1 MSSLAGNDFRM
12 STKTHVNLQRSTG
25 GASSR
30 VSVTLR
36 GTARLLRSQLW
47 LWPLLAAAFL
57 AIVGWWVQ
65 YRIESTMQRQSES
78 HLQALL
84 AVDVDAL
91 QTWLRI
97 AEKDAAEASHVREI
111 RTGAAQ
117 LVEVLKTSL
126 ESKSTSLD
134 RDLLNDPYYERVQQ
148 AISARIAELGYDDY
162 VLASSDG
169 RLLVTGDNQL
179 VGYEVKG
186 DRREFFDRVL
196 KDGPLVSRPTASIRP
211 VIDSNTGEIRMGSP
225 VMFAAAPV
233 SSNEDQPVAILAL
246 RMRPEGEFSRI
257 LTAARFGN
265 SGETYAFNEQGLFL
279 SQSRFDPELKRLGLL
294 DDKPEVTSILTL
306 ELRDPGVNLFAGQRA
321 RIARSEM
328 PLTGTA
334 QQAIRGT
341 TDVDVRGYR
350 DYRGVPSIAA
360 WTWLPRYNFGVATK
374 VDYDEAFAP
383 LFSVRRFIW
392 FLLGLLGLGAVAIYL
407 FMVLLHRQQRE
418 LQKAALSARKLGQ
431 YSLEEKIG
439 SGGMGTVYRARHRFL
454 RRPTAVKLLDPEK
467 VTEVAIGRFEREVQ
481 LTSQLTHPNTIAI
494 YDYGHTD
501 EGLFYYVMELLEG
514 MNLDDLVR
522 DYGAQPEGRVASIL
536 NQACG
541 SLAEAHA
548 AGLVHRD
555 IKPANIYLTTRGGVQ
570 DYVKVLDFG
579 LAKDVSGAAAA
590 NVTAA
595 PSLTGTPLY
604 LAPETIQNP
613 EISNSRSDVYALGAV
628 AYYLLTGTTVFRGNS
643 IIDILSAHV
652 KQAPEPLSQRL
663 GRPVDVA
670 LEALVMRCLAKDPQ
684 ERPADA
690 HALLEELAACEIR
703 PWSWMESRAWWR
715 KREASRV
722 AVTETAQM
730 PTKSNLDQTIA
741 YNQ

>member
-1 MSSLAGNDFRM
+1 MG
-12 STKTHVNLQRSTG
+12 TKTHVNLQRTTG
-25 GASSR
+25 GATSR
-30 VSVTLR
+30 VSITLR
-36 GTARLLRSQLW
+36 GAARLLKSQIW

-57 AIVGWWVQ
+57 AVVGWWVQ
-65 YRIESTMQRQSES
+65 STVERTMQRQSEA

-91 QTWLRI
+91 QTWLKI
-97 AEKDAAEASHVREI
+97 AEKDATEVSHVREI
-111 RTGAAQ
+111 RTGAGQ
-117 LVEVLKTSL
+117 LVDVLKASL
-126 ESKSTSLD
+126 EKKTTSLD

-148 AISARIAELGYDDY
+148 TISARIAELGYDDY
-162 VLASSDG
+162 ILASTDG

-179 VGYEVKG
+179 VGFEVKG

-196 KDGPLVSRPTASIRP
+196 KEGPLVSRPTPSLRP
-211 VIDSNTGEIRMGSP
+211 VVDSNSGEVRMGSP
-225 VMFAAAPV
+225 VMFAGAPV
-233 SSNEDQPVAILAL
+233 LSNDDQPIAVVGL

-265 SGETYAFNEQGLFL
+265 SGETYAFNEKGLFM

-294 DDKPEVTSILTL
+294 DDKPEVTSILNL
-306 ELRDPGVNLFAGQRA
+306 ELRDPGVDLMKGQRPKLS
-321 RIARSEM
+321 RSEM
-328 PLTGTA
+328 PLTGMA
-334 QQAIRGT
+334 QQAISGT
-341 TDVDVRGYR
+341 TGVDINGYR

-360 WTWLPRYNFGVATK
+360 WTWLPRYKLGVATK

-392 FLLGLLGLGAVAIYL
+392 MLLGLLGLGAGAIYL
-407 FMVLLHRQQRE
+407 FMILLHRQQRE
-418 LQKAALSARKLGQ
+418 LQKAALTAMQLGQ
-431 YSLEEKIG
+431 YTLEDKIG
-439 SGGMGTVYRARHRFL
+439 AGGMGTVYRARHRFL

-467 VTEVAIGRFEREVQ
+467 MSEVAIGRFEREVQ

-514 MNLDDLVR
+514 MNLDELVR
-522 DYGAQPEGRVASIL
+522 DYGAQPAGRVAAIL
-536 NQACG
+536 QQTCG

-548 AGLVHRD
+548 GGLVHRD

-613 EISNSRSDVYALGAV
+613 EISTPRSDVYALGAV
-628 AYYLLTGTTVFRGNS
+628 AYYLLTGTTVFRGSS

-652 KQAPEPLSQRL
+652 KQTPEPLSQRL
-663 GRPVDVA
+663 GKEIDA
-670 LEALVMRCLAKDPQ
+670 GLERLVLRCLAKDPQ
-684 ERPADA
+684 DRPADA
-690 HALLEELAACEIR
+690 HALLDELAACEIR
-703 PWSWMESRAWWR
+703 SWSWADSKAWWR
-715 KREASRV
+715 KRDASHV

-730 PTKSNLDQTIA
+730 PTKSDLDKTIA
-741 YNQ
+741 YNG